1 MKRYDRTPL
10 LILGGVGLAMALVL
24 AASRPVG
31 ADSRHDRDDHPILVR
46 DVDNPANE
54 PLEGTICASSG
65 TTFLVCPA
73 DQEAFTVPLTTNSGQ
88 PVKRYVIEYVSG
100 TCQTAPGEAIDQVFL
115 IIPLGGFAHYFV
127 PVNVTFNSTPENDY
141 TFAQQTRLY
150 ANPGQAMQMRTGRIG
165 ALPADYACTLQFSG
179 YLVKQ

>member
-1 MKRYDRTPL
+1 
-10 LILGGVGLAMALVL
+10 MALVL
-24 AASRPVG
+24 AIRPVG
-31 ADSRHDRDDHPILVR
+31 ANSRHDGDDHPILVR
-46 DVDNPANE
+46 AVDNPANE
-54 PLEGTICASSG
+54 PLESFVCVSSG
-65 TTFLVCPA
+65 HTFTVCPA
-73 DQEAFTVPLTTNSGQ
+73 SGDTFTVPLTTNSGQ
-88 PVKRYVIEYVSG
+88 PVKCYVIEYVSG

-115 IIPLGGFAHYFV
+115 LIPSGGFAHYFV
-127 PVNVTFNSTPENDY
+127 PVNVTFNSTLENDY

>member
-1 MKRYDRTPL
+1 MKRFDRVPL
-10 LILGGVGLAMALVL
+10 LPLGAVGLAMALVL
-24 AASRPVG
+24 AIRPVG
-31 ADSRHDRDDHPILVR
+31 ADSRHDGDDHPILVR

-100 TCQTAPGEAIDQVFL
+100 FCNMAPGLFVPWVDLTVS
-115 IIPLGGFAHYFV
+115 GRFAHYFV
-127 PVNVTFNSTPENDY
+127 PVNVTSNSTREIDY
-141 TFAQQTRLY
+141 AFAQENRLY
-150 ANPGQAMQMRTGRIG
+150 ANPGDTLRGGAALQGAIG
-165 ALPADYACTLQFSG
+165 ADYSCLVQFSG